1 MPDDEGK
8 PPTLAPG
15 GTDME
20 AMASR
25 ASEYVEVWE
34 RAANRMVNAD
44 YRSEDLVDDWFTC
57 WGKWVRDS
65 TAMAAL
71 TWKRFVAEV
80 PDSAEPRRGTDA

>member
-1 MPDDEGK
+1 
-8 PPTLAPG
+8 
-15 GTDME
+15 
-20 AMASR
+20 
-25 ASEYVEVWE
+25 
-34 RAANRMVNAD
+34 VNAD

-80 PDSAEPRRGTDA
+80 PDTADPRGGTDA